1 MDGQSMS
8 VAPCDLL
15 NDLEQAFALGTPQ
28 TRVAALWHA
37 TDTLLVGQYSE
48 ENIWLFGEVIDR
60 LAAEVEL
67 QVRVKLAI
75 LLSRSNK
82 APSQTIRKLACD
94 DSIMVAGPVLR
105 NSERLKEGDLIE
117 AARSKGQHHLLAIAQ
132 RKSLSEPITDLL
144 VARGDQRVTH
154 AVVKNEGA
162 RFSESSFWHLV
173 KRSENDSILAEC
185 VGMRQDIPRHLFL
198 ELIAK
203 ASDVV
208 KQRLALVAPAS
219 IDQVQH
225 AVADAA
231 GAIHARFGP
240 GSRRYFV
247 AKRLVME
254 MHRLGELD
262 ESQLCAFAGQG
273 KFEEATV
280 AYSLLCRISSDIAE
294 RALIE
299 SAPKMLL
306 ILSKSAEF
314 SWDTVKSLIL
324 MRAGDRGVAKDDM
337 NAAFAQFCRLST
349 TAVQKVLQF
358 YEARRQTK
366 PNTEEDVRRPRSRS

>member
-8 VAPCDLL
+8 VAPRDLL

-75 LLSRSNK
+75 LLSRSNN
-82 APSQTIRKLACD
+82 APKQTVRKLAYD

-105 NSERLKEGDLIE
+105 NSERLEEGDLIE
-117 AARSKGQHHLLAIAQ
+117 AAGSKGQQHLLAIAQ
-132 RKSLSEPITDLL
+132 RRSLGEPITDLL

-154 AVVKNEGA
+154 AIAKNEGA
-162 RFSESSFWHLV
+162 RFSERSFWNLV

-185 VGMRQDIPRHLFL
+185 VGMRRDIPRHLFL
-198 ELIAK
+198 QLIAK

-208 KQRLALVAPAS
+208 KQRLTSVAPAS
-219 IDQVQH
+219 VDQVQH

-240 GSRRYFV
+240 GSRQYFA

-254 MHRLGELD
+254 MQRSGELD
-262 ESQLCAFAGQG
+262 ESQLYAFARQR

-280 AYSLLCRISSDIAE
+280 AYSLLCGISSDIAE

-299 SAPKMLL
+299 STPSMLL
-306 ILSKSAEF
+306 ILSKSAGF
-314 SWDTVKSLIL
+314 SWDTVKSLIV
-324 MRAGDRGVAKDDM
+324 MRAGDNGVAKDDM

-349 TAVQKVLQF
+349 TAAQKVLGF
-358 YEARRQTK
+358 YEARRQTRT
-366 PNTEEDVRRPRSRS
+366 NT